1 MIFLSASIPVLGREF
16 YGTEDVIAI
25 REAIMAFTKVCMEDK
40 IPFYFGG
47 HPAITPLIWE
57 VAKDYAPDDFK
68 GLIRIYQSEFFKD
81 KTPMEVSFF
90 ENIVW
95 TERKD
100 DIPSSVAFM
109 RHQMFSENRTT
120 AAAVFI
126 GGMKGVIEEFDL
138 IKEYNPEI
146 KIYPM
151 ATTGAAS
158 RELYKSLKINDP
170 DLEDN
175 YSYVSVFRKYLKSL

>member
-1 MIFLSASIPVLGREF
+1 MIFLSASIPVLDREF

-47 HPAITPLIWE
+47 HPAITPLVWE
-57 VAKDYAPDDFK
+57 VAKDYAPNDFK
-68 GLIRIYQSEFFKD
+68 ELIRIYQSAYFID
-81 KTPMEVSFF
+81 KTPKEVSFF

-95 TERKD
+95 TDKKD
-100 DIPSSVAFM
+100 DIPTSVAFM
-109 RHQMFSENRTT
+109 RNQMFSENKTT
-120 AAAVFI
+120 VAVFI
-126 GGMKGVIEEFDL
+126 GGMNGVTEEHDM
-138 IKEYNPEI
+138 IKEYYPEI
-146 KIYPM
+146 KILPM

-158 RELYKSLKINDP
+158 RELYQRLNMNNP

-175 YSYVSVFRKYLKSL
+175 YSYVSVFRRYLK

>member
-16 YGTEDVIAI
+16 HGTEDVIAI

-47 HPAITPLIWE
+47 HPAITPLVWE

-68 GLIRIYQSEFFKD
+68 ELIRIYQSAYFID
-81 KTPMEVSFF
+81 KTPKEVSFF

-95 TERKD
+95 TDKKD
-100 DIPSSVAFM
+100 DIHSSVTFM
-109 RHQMFSENRTT
+109 RNQMFSENKTT
-120 AAAVFI
+120 VAVFI
-126 GGMKGVIEEFDL
+126 GGMKGVLNECDM
-138 IKEYNPEI
+138 IKEYNPDV
-146 KIYPM
+146 KILPM

-158 RELYKSLKINDP
+158 RELYKRLNINNP

-175 YSYVSVFRKYLKSL
+175 YSYVSVFRRYLK

>member
-16 YGTEDVIAI
+16 HGTEDVIAI
-25 REAIMAFTKVCMEDK
+25 REAIMAFTKVCMEDM

-47 HPAITPLIWE
+47 HPAITPLVWE

-68 GLIRIYQSEFFKD
+68 ELIRIYQSAYFID
-81 KTPMEVSFF
+81 KTPKEVSFF

-95 TERKD
+95 TDKKD
-100 DIPSSVAFM
+100 DIHSSVTFM
-109 RHQMFSENRTT
+109 RNQMFRENKTT
-120 AAAVFI
+120 VAVFI
-126 GGMKGVIEEFDL
+126 GGMKGVLNECDM
-138 IKEYNPEI
+138 IKEYNPYV
-146 KIYPM
+146 KILPM

-158 RELYKSLKINDP
+158 RELYKRLNINNP

-175 YSYVSVFRKYLKSL
+175 YSYVSVFRRYLK

>member
-1 MIFLSASIPVLGREF
+1 MIFLSASIPTLGREF

-47 HPAITPLIWE
+47 HPAITPLIWD

-68 GLIRIYQSEFFKD
+68 KLIRIYQSEYFID
-81 KTPMEVSFF
+81 KTPKEVSYF

-95 TERKD
+95 IDKSGDLT
-100 DIPSSVAFM
+100 SSVDFM
-109 RHQMFSENRTT
+109 RRQMFSENNTT
-120 AAAVFI
+120 AAVFI
-126 GGMKGVIEEFDL
+126 GGMKGVIDEYNL
-138 IKEYNPEI
+138 IIEYNPKI
-146 KIYPM
+146 KILPM

-158 RELYKSLKINDP
+158 RELYTQLNMNNL

-175 YSYVSVFRKYLKSL
+175 YSYVSVFRKYLKLL

>member
-16 YGTEDVIAI
+16 HGTEDVIAI

-47 HPAITPLIWE
+47 HPAITPLVWE

-68 GLIRIYQSEFFKD
+68 ELIRIYQSAYFID
-81 KTPMEVSFF
+81 KTPKEVSFF

-95 TERKD
+95 TDKKD
-100 DIPSSVAFM
+100 DISSSVTFM
-109 RHQMFSENRTT
+109 RNQMFSENKTT
-120 AAAVFI
+120 VAVFI
-126 GGMKGVIEEFDL
+126 GGMKGVLDECDM
-138 IKEYNPEI
+138 IKEYNPDV
-146 KIYPM
+146 KILPM

-158 RELYKSLKINDP
+158 RELYKRLNINNP

-175 YSYVSVFRKYLKSL
+175 YSYVSVFRRYLK

>member
-16 YGTEDVIAI
+16 HGTEDVIAI

-47 HPAITPLIWE
+47 HPAITPLVWE

-68 GLIRIYQSEFFKD
+68 ELIRIYQSAYFID
-81 KTPMEVSFF
+81 KTPKEVSFF

-95 TERKD
+95 TDKKD
-100 DIPSSVAFM
+100 DIPSSVTFM
-109 RHQMFSENRTT
+109 RNQMLSENKTT
-120 AAAVFI
+120 VAVFI
-126 GGMKGVIEEFDL
+126 GGMKGVLDECDM
-138 IKEYNPEI
+138 IKEYNPDV
-146 KIYPM
+146 KILPM

-158 RELYKSLKINDP
+158 RELYKRLNINYP

-175 YSYVSVFRKYLKSL
+175 YSYVSVFRRYLK